1 MNNKLI
7 TPQLAETLIQYPLY
21 SQERKKKDAICLAV
35 FFIGKTR
42 WYVLEGQP
50 SEDDFILF
58 SIVLGL
64 TAPEYG
70 YVSVNEMGSIEV
82 ETGVPEVGKVKICQD
97 KDFIPCPLK
106 DIPDREL
113 QDFLN
118 YMYND

>member
-1 MNNKLI
+1 MSQLI
-7 TPQLAETLIQYPLY
+7 TPQLAETLKQYPLY
-21 SQERKKKDAICLAV
+21 SQDRRKKDALCLAV
-35 FFIGKTR
+35 FFIGKIR

-50 SEDDFILF
+50 SENDYILF

-70 YVSVNEMGSIEV
+70 YVSVNEMESIEV
-82 ETGVPEVGKVKICQD
+82 ETGIPVVGKVKICQD
-97 KDFIPCPLK
+97 KDFIPCSLK

>member
-35 FFIGKTR
+35 FFIGKIR

-50 SEDDFILF
+50 SED
-58 SIVLGL
+58 
-64 TAPEYG
+64 EYG
-70 YVSVNEMGSIEV
+70 YVSVNEMGSIEA

>member
-35 FFIGKTR
+35 FFIGKIR

-70 YVSVNEMGSIEV
+70 YVSVNEMESIEM
-82 ETGVPEVGKVKICQD
+82 ETGVPGVGKVKICQD
-97 KDFIPCPLK
+97 KDFIPCSLK